1 MHRLLIIPK
10 SRELNT
16 SFSAPVLTEVTVK
29 LHPIPAYV
37 LAASCAF
44 DDLHC
49 AAEAVA
55 NIRMMGI
62 PVSRIELLDEMSI
75 RAFNQ
80 SLITEGCGDGGEDD
94 AGALRLKPME
104 LKPTLFIEFA
114 SHSEISAHEDLS
126 AAKNICVVDFGG
138 KNFVSAA
145 DESTRH
151 ALWAARHRLYYS
163 AIALRAGGGDCDDGP
178 TAQSTIVTDVCV
190 PLSHF
195 ADIITATA
203 RNVRE
208 SGVVGPW

>member
-1 MHRLLIIPK
+1 LHRLLIIPK

-126 AAKNICVVDFGG
+126 AAKKCVADFGG

-145 DESTRH
+145 DEFTRH